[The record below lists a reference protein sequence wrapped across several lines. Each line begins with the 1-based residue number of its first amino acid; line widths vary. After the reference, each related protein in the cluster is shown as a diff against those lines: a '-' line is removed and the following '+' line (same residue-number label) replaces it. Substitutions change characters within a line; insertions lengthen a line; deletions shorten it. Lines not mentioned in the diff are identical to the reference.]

1 MLVVIRHGSGLS
13 SELGVVGGHRG
24 CRGLSQKGRLEALA
38 QAAKLK
44 AMGVKLEILGQSMIL
59 RSQETA
65 EIIAPYISAKLIA
78 PSCGICELHP
88 GPYDGQPVGSLPESA
103 DPYSNPDVP
112 YLPGAERVSDLNKR
126 VKSYLSNLADYA
138 VEHGAGI
145 VTHLGVIRSIAEM
158 TVGVDPDE
166 IVRMT
171 SPASAWIF
179 GSSKLPGEGPRFQ
192 LLGASR

>member
-13 SELGVVGGHRG
+13 SELGIVGGHGG
-24 CRGLSQKGRLEALA
+24 CRGLSQKGRLEASV
-38 QAAKLK
+38 QGAKLK
-44 AMGVKLEILGQSMIL
+44 AMGVKLELLGQSMIL

-65 EIIAPYISAKLIA
+65 VIIAPYLSARLIE

-88 GPYDGQPVGSLPESA
+88 GPYDGQPVGSLPESI
-103 DPYSNPDVP
+103 DPYFNPDVP
-112 YLPGAERVSDLNKR
+112 YLPGAERVSDLDNR
-126 VKSYLSNLADYA
+126 VKSYITDLAEYA

-158 TVGVDPDE
+158 TVGVDPE
-166 IVRMT
+166 LLVRAA

-179 GSSKLPGEGPRFQ
+179 GPSKLPGKGLSFQ

>member
-13 SELGVVGGHRG
+13 AELGVVGGHGG
-24 CRGLSQKGRLEALA
+24 CRGLSQKGRLEALT
-38 QAAKLK
+38 QAEKLK
-44 AMGVKLEILGQSMIL
+44 AMGVKLELLGQSMIL

-65 EIIAPYISAKLIA
+65 EIIAPYLSAKLIE

-88 GPYDGQPVGSLPESA
+88 GPYDGQSVVSLPASV

-126 VKSYLSNLADYA
+126 VKSYLADLADCA
-138 VEHGAGI
+138 VERGVGI

-158 TVGVDPDE
+158 TIGVDPDAL
-166 IVRMT
+166 VRAT

-179 GSSKLPGEGPRFQ
+179 GPSKLPGKRLCFQ